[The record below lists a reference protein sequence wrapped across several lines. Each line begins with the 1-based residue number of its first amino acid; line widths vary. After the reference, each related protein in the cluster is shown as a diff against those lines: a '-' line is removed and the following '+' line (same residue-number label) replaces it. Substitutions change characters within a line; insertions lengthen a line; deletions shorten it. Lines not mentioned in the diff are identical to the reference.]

1 MKDLSFQSKVYILTT
16 ILAGAILLFANLF
29 AIKPENLVI
38 LVVLCI
44 LASLT
49 TIFRVEGTTARSHYS
64 ISFVIYGFTL
74 FLLGLPAS
82 FVVITVSNLAEWIWH
97 KQPWYISYFNTAC
110 YIVVIQA
117 SHLVYTLI
125 NPTGSLHS
133 FQAVI
138 GIVASMAVFTFLNH
152 LMVGVIIWLARGQ
165 NFTESGIFDFLP
177 LMIDLT
183 LLCLGASLVLV
194 WQFNPYAVMI
204 FTIPLYLLYS
214 TLRVPALE
222 RQTEIDQKTGLFNN
236 RFFERQ
242 FEDELKRANRYDRP
256 LTVIMADLDLLR
268 NINNTYGHLAG
279 DEVLIGVAKILKASV
294 RDYDIVARFGG
305 EEYAIL
311 MPETTVE
318 QAYERA
324 NAIRHAVEQ
333 ATFTVPTSVT
343 PIRATL
349 SLGVA
354 GRESFYQ
361 TAKEIIHNADTAL
374 YYSKLKGRNRVF
386 GYLNKAFIYYNDA
399 AQMMSIQADETAFQ
413 PESSPKAYAAAAS
426 QFVKRTASSQNPE
439 KAAAQE
445 IVAQPEPLP
454 HAESEPQTTSAV
466 ESVTAPAE
474 PAWKVNL
481 YISLLA
487 LVSGVLFAVTYKP
500 NSKLDW
506 LGLLLFLVI
515 VVLTELFSIDLY
527 VRDTAVSTSAAPMIA
542 GFILFGPL
550 GALILAL
557 AFALT
562 AWFKFRGPQSRVIF
576 NTSNQFLAGLLVTGL
591 IKVSG
596 QPFEAMLP
604 WVELLFCLL
613 AAFIVF
619 WSTTLLVTVGMTLK
633 TRLPFGETW
642 KEHFSWLLPY
652 YLTMGLVAYA
662 LIFGYKTAGLLGT
675 VVILVPL
682 MVVRIA
688 QKQYVDRTRS
698 IVNELREKN
707 LSLEKSAEEIS
718 KLNEGLLETL
728 SEVIDMRDPY
738 VLGHSRQ
745 VTHYAVEIARAL
757 GLNPK
762 QIDLIRKASLL
773 HDVGKLGIPESILSK
788 PARLTPDEYTVMKK
802 HAELGAILLEKTSAL
817 RPLIPI
823 VKYHHEFYNGN
834 GYPEGHKGH
843 NIPIEARIVA
853 VADAIEAMASDR
865 PYRKAL
871 STSQIIEELQEH
883 SGSQFDPQ
891 VVEAAVKL
899 LHNEVVDVKKV
910 NVRHKLFESS
920 KAASEHS

>member
-1 MKDLSFQSKVYILTT
+1 
-16 ILAGAILLFANLF
+16 LAGAILLWASLLK
-29 AIKPENLVI
+29 IKPENL
-38 LVVLCI
+38 LFLAVLCI
-44 LASLT
+44 VAILT
-49 TIFRVEGTTARSHYS
+49 TIFKVEGTTVRSHYS
-64 ISFVIYGFTL
+64 INFVVYGFTL
-74 FLLGLPAS
+74 FLLGIPETFA
-82 FVVITVSNLAEWIWH
+82 VITISNLAEWIWH
-97 KQPWYISYFNTAC
+97 KERWYTRFFNTAC

-117 SHLVYTLI
+117 SSLVYSLI
-125 NPTGSLHS
+125 NPTGSLQS
-133 FQAVI
+133 MQAVV
-138 GIVASMAVFTFLNH
+138 GIVTAMAVFTLLNH

-165 NFTESGIFDFLP
+165 NFTESGIFDMLP
-177 LMIDLT
+177 LIIDLT
-183 LLCLGASLVLV
+183 LLCLGASLVVV
-194 WQFNPYAVMI
+194 WQYNPYAVLI
-204 FTIPLYLLYS
+204 FLIPLYLIYS

-222 RQTEIDQKTGLFNN
+222 RQTEIDPKTGLFNHS
-236 RFFERQ
+236 FFERQ
-242 FEDELKRANRYDRP
+242 FDDELKRANRYDRP

-279 DEVLIGVAKILKASV
+279 DEVLIGVAKIIKQNV
-294 RDYDIVARFGG
+294 REYDIVARFGG
-305 EEYAIL
+305 EEYSIL

-324 NAIRHAVEQ
+324 NSIRHMVEQ
-333 ATFTVPTSVT
+333 AMFPIPTSVT

-354 GRESFYQ
+354 GRENFAQ
-361 TAKEIIHNADTAL
+361 NAKEIIHNADTAL

-386 GYLNKAFIYYNDA
+386 GYLNETFVYYSENAQLVEILPEENPLPVESGPKNYSA
-399 AQMMSIQADETAFQ
+399 AQSH
-413 PESSPKAYAAAAS
+413 
-426 QFVKRTASSQNPE
+426 FVKPETGSQPAEKSTPEEPAKLFEKPSQQAS
-439 KAAAQE
+439 
-445 IVAQPEPLP
+445 IEPKSTPLTDTD
-454 HAESEPQTTSAV
+454 AGQ
-466 ESVTAPAE
+466 TAPAE

-481 YISLLA
+481 FIILLTILSGA
-487 LVSGVLFAVTYKP
+487 LFLLTYHP
-500 NSKLDW
+500 GSDVDW
-506 LGLLLFLVI
+506 LGKLLFVAI

-550 GALILAL
+550 GILILAL
-557 AFALT
+557 VFALT
-562 AWFKFRGPQSRVIF
+562 AWFKFRGPGSRVLF
-576 NTSNQFLAGLLVTGL
+576 NASNQLIAGSLVTGL
-591 IKVSG
+591 IWLSG
-596 QPFEAMLP
+596 GTFQEMPRWLEILI
-604 WVELLFCLL
+604 CLG
-613 AAFIVF
+613 AAFIVY
-619 WSTTLLVTVGMTLK
+619 WSTTLLITVGMTLK
-633 TRLPFGETW
+633 TRLPFWETW

-662 LIFGYKTAGLLGT
+662 LIFGYESAGLLGT

-682 MVVRIA
+682 MVVRVA

-707 LSLEKSAEEIS
+707 RRLEKSADEIS

-745 VTHYAVEIARAL
+745 VTHYAVEVAKAL

-773 HDVGKLGIPESILSK
+773 HDVGKLGIPENILSK
-788 PARLTPDEYTVMKK
+788 PARLTRDEYAIMKK

-843 NIPIEARIVA
+843 EIPIEARIVA

-871 STSQIIEELQEH
+871 ATPQIIDELLKH
-883 SGSQFDPQ
+883 SGMQFDPQ
-891 VVEAAVKL
+891 IVEIAVRL
-899 LHNEVVDVKKV
+899 LQNEVLDIKKV
-910 NVRHKLFESS
+910 IVRRKLFDLV
-920 KAASEHS
+920 